1 VPGEAVRRNCDPAAA
16 EFRNKPQAG
25 MPPKRRLPETSEW
38 PRRCWHMVRIALAL
52 GLFALAGCM
61 TGPIPI
67 GHGAATSNPSGPTP
81 SSEVNPITGDRGHG
95 GGM

>member
-1 VPGEAVRRNCDPAAA
+1 
-16 EFRNKPQAG
+16 
-25 MPPKRRLPETSEW
+25 
-38 PRRCWHMVRIALAL
+38 MVRIALAL
-52 GLFALAGCM
+52 GLLVLAGCM

-67 GHGAATSNPSGPTP
+67 GPGATARNPAGPTP